1 MRKICTFIGG
11 SNIKVDSFLKDKISK
26 VLKNII
32 YDDCRHFYC
41 GCFGNF
47 SLLCATVIREMQ
59 KQSYNV
65 SLTCFVPILENAN
78 YYVSQLESTDLY
90 DDIHILEDYSL
101 KDLDLYTSNFFGAF
115 NCVKVRNVAAEA
127 DTNGTVTVAS
137 ESALHGEAL
146 KTTLGDGW
154 TYTAGQLPT
163 PKTVA

>member
-1 MRKICTFIGG
+1 MVLYIEQEYHMRKICTFIGG

-101 KDLDLYTSNFFGAF
+101 KDLDLFLISKSSIIIFICSETDKNKDLIEYA
-115 NCVKVRNVAAEA
+115 VKKHKRII
-127 DTNGTVTVAS
+127 
-137 ESALHGEAL
+137 
-146 KTTLGDGW
+146 
-154 TYTAGQLPT
+154 YI
-163 PKTVA
+163 